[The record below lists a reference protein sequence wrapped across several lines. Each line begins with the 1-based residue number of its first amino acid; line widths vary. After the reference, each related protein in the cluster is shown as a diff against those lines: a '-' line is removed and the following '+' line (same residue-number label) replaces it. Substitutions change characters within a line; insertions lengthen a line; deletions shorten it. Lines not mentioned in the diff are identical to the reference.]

1 MGSVLHGAD
10 SFYMGRF
17 EGLYRHTHK
26 YGANRTNVLSNS
38 LLPPYYTNIS
48 GRTHRFVRE
57 FLAKSQNHSLSIPYP
72 VLVPVLVGSGANFGP
87 RTRYPV
93 SWYPYSIG
101 AGVTCVGR
109 VRFSAQILV
118 PV

>member
-48 GRTHRFVRE
+48 GRTHRFGRE
-57 FLAKSQNHSLSIPYP
+57 FRAKFQNLCSTVPEPLFIYTISSLGTCTGWFGGEFRARNPLPCI
-72 VLVPVLVGSGANFGP
+72 VVP
-87 RTRYPV
+87 
-93 SWYPYSIG
+93 I
-101 AGVTCVGR
+101 
-109 VRFSAQILV
+109 
-118 PV
+118 